1 MSLSLTADLFEVKEE
16 VLPLAAQWKSFGLA
30 LGLHSHVLNR
40 IESNHR
46 KVDDCLQAALEEW
59 VSTVETLQG
68 PPSWDLL
75 VSAVA
80 HPAGGNNQALA
91 LEIASKH
98 NGRVQIE
105 YNLRFR
111 SSVTVLR

>member
-1 MSLSLTADLFEVKEE
+1 MKKE
-16 VLPLAAQWKSFGLA
+16 VLPLAARWKSFGLA
-30 LGLHSHVLNR
+30 LGLHSHILNR
-40 IESNHR
+40 IESDHR

-91 LEIASKH
+91 LEIASRH

-105 YNLRFR
+105 HNLWLR